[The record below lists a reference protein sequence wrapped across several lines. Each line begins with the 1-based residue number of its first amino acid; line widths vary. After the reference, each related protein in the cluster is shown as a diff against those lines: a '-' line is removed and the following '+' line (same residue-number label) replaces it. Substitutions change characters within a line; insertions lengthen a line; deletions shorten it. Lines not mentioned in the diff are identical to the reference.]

1 MDLVHALGDIGGYGM
16 AMPWLWMLWA
26 MGICLW
32 GTDPLL
38 LEM

>member
-16 AMPWLWMLWA
+16 AMDA
-26 MGICLW
+26 VGYGDLW